1 MIGIDDMDGL
11 IEVSLA
17 IAKKRAWERER
28 KAEWRNRP
36 VDISSDILIMIN
48 RYIYLIDIPIGR
60 TSFSTWHQ
68 DRISISPSY
77 LEF

>member
-11 IEVSLA
+11 IEVLIA

-28 KAEWRNRP
+28 KAEWRNRT

-48 RYIYLIDIPIGR
+48 R
-60 TSFSTWHQ
+60 
-68 DRISISPSY
+68 
-77 LEF
+77 